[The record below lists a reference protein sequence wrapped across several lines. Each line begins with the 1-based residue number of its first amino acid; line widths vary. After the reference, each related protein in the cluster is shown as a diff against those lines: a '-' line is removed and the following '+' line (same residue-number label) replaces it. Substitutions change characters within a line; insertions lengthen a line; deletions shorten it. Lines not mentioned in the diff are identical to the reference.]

1 MLDHLGMEWQGGL
14 IDDEGLVRYY
24 MKNEDNKTEAVE
36 GEEAKRQIVMSIDCL
51 CLKGYSHLW
60 VDGSALEA

>member
-1 MLDHLGMEWQGGL
+1 MH
-14 IDDEGLVRYY
+14 ICS
-24 MKNEDNKTEAVE
+24 EAVE